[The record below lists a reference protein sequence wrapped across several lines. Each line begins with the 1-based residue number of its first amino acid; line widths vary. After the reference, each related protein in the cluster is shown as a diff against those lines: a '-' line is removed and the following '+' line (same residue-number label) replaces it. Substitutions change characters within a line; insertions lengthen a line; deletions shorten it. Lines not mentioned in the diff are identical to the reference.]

1 MSWFTFFSVVDWE
14 ALVEPF
20 RTLLFPSHCAGCGCR
35 VPEHA
40 DFCGACLSKIAW
52 IERPHCEVCSQPFHG
67 VTPTFTCPN
76 CRGEAFFFECAV
88 AVSLSRSVVRDL
100 VHRLKYGREI
110 WLGRVLAGLM
120 ERGLGDQRLAGC
132 AFDCL
137 IPVPLHPRR
146 QREREFNQ
154 AAVIAQALSKRV
166 DIPIQEALLRRRYTT
181 TQTAL
186 DRKGRRQNLRDAFV
200 LRKNVSVTDQD
211 ILLVDD
217 VLTTG
222 STLDACAE
230 VLLDAGASSVRA
242 LTVARG

>member
-1 MSWFTFFSVVDWE
+1 MKCE
-14 ALVEPF
+14 AFISPF
-20 RTLLFPSHCAGCGCR
+20 RSLLFPSHCAGCGCR
-35 VPEHA
+35 VGEGY
-40 DFCGACLSKIAW
+40 DFCENCLAEITW
-52 IERPHCEVCSQPFHG
+52 IEAPRCDVCSQPYHG
-67 VTPTFTCPN
+67 DTPVFTCPN

-100 VHRLKYGREI
+100 IHRLKYGREI
-110 WLGRVLAGLM
+110 WLGRVLAGVM
-120 ERGLGDQRLAGC
+120 ERGLADSRLSGC
-132 AFDCL
+132 EFDCL

-154 AAVIAQALSKRV
+154 AEVIARALSKRV
-166 DIPIQEALLRRRYTT
+166 ILPVNDVLLRRRYTT
-181 TQTAL
+181 TQTQL

-200 LRKNVSVTDQD
+200 LRKDADVTDQE

-222 STLDACAE
+222 STLDACAGA
-230 VLLDAGASSVRA
+230 LLEAGAASVRA